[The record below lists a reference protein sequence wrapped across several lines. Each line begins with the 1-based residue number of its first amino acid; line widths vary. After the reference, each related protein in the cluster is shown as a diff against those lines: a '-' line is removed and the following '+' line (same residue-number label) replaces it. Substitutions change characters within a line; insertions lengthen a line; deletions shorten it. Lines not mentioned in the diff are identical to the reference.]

1 MSALIASD
9 GPWRNA
15 GVHLSLC
22 AIFLAG
28 IAEASG
34 DRFAIWTGLALFLAG
49 LPHGAGDEQ
58 DGQIRRISLA
68 HALGYVIVAGAV
80 TGLFLILPIAG
91 LSLFIGLSG
100 WHFARS
106 ECGLS
111 PINRYAIAGLAIGGS
126 ALFKPEA
133 TRSVFAEVIA
143 AQMPS
148 IYVSILAIS
157 GLLGAGFA
165 LWAVARRE
173 RGFGRSLLALGAV
186 ALMHPV
192 LAVGLIFLTAHAIPV
207 QQRQASSY
215 GQDSVLSAVAIPT
228 VLAVAGAAI
237 MIWGVT
243 ADAITV
249 PVAIALSMGMATPH
263 MLTERLEA

>member
-1 MSALIASD
+1 M
-9 GPWRNA
+9 
-15 GVHLSLC
+15 
-22 AIFLAG
+22 
-28 IAEASG
+28 
-34 DRFAIWTGLALFLAG
+34 GLALFLAG

-58 DGQIRRISLA
+58 DGQLRRISLA
-68 HALGYVIVAGAV
+68 HALGYLMVGGAV

-111 PINRYAIAGLAIGGS
+111 PNNRYAIAGLAIGGS
-126 ALFKPEA
+126 ALFQPEA
-133 TRSVFAEVIA
+133 TRNVFADVIA

-148 IYVSILAIS
+148 VYVGVLAIS
-157 GLLGAGFA
+157 GLLGIGFA
-165 LWAVARRE
+165 LWAVAKRE
-173 RGFGRSLLALGAV
+173 RGFGHSLLALGAV

-207 QQRQASSY
+207 QQRQAASY
-215 GQDSVLSAVAIPT
+215 GKDSVLSAVAIPT
-228 VLAVAGAAI
+228 VLAVSGAAI
-237 MIWGVT
+237 MIWGVM

>member
-1 MSALIASD
+1 M
-9 GPWRNA
+9 
-15 GVHLSLC
+15 
-22 AIFLAG
+22 
-28 IAEASG
+28 AEVSG

-58 DGQIRRISLA
+58 DGQLRRISLA
-68 HALGYVIVAGAV
+68 HALCYLLVGGAV

-91 LSLFIGLSG
+91 LSLFIGLTG

-126 ALFKPEA
+126 ALFQPQA
-133 TRSVFAEVIA
+133 TQNIFADVIA
-143 AQMPS
+143 AQIPS
-148 IYVSILAIS
+148 IYVGILAIS
-157 GLLGAGFA
+157 GLLGAGLA
-165 LWAVARRE
+165 LWAMVRRE
-173 RGFGRSLLALGAV
+173 RGLGYSLLALGAV
-186 ALMHPV
+186 VLTHPV

-207 QQRQASSY
+207 QQRQAAAY
-215 GQDSVLSAVAIPT
+215 GKGRVLSAVAIPT
-228 VLAVAGAAI
+228 FLAVSGAAL

-243 ADAITV
+243 VDAITV
-249 PVAIALSMGMATPH
+249 TVAVALSVGMATPH